1 MTTKGRGQQG
11 ATAADLLSLNALR
24 LLCRIPDRL
33 PGTDDPS
40 SILSRPAYTHP
51 AVNLVFV
58 STSIMSTHRST
69 YSNLETDGPYQ
80 NGAYSNSQWLE
91 KQQSGNRKSKFIVSL
106 HI

>member
-1 MTTKGRGQQG
+1 M
-11 ATAADLLSLNALR
+11 
-24 LLCRIPDRL
+24 
-33 PGTDDPS
+33 
-40 SILSRPAYTHP
+40 
-51 AVNLVFV
+51 FV